1 MDIFS
6 HIYLYLMN
14 SKVNKI
20 SNIKIYESH
29 YTVQWSISPHNSNV
43 LLLLTFFI
51 ISFIIIVNIFF
62 MWIFMFVIY
71 TNIYIIY

>member
-29 YTVQWSISPHNSNV
+29 YTVQEVFPP
-43 LLLLTFFI
+43 I
-51 ISFIIIVNIFF
+51 IL
-62 MWIFMFVIY
+62 MY
-71 TNIYIIY
+71 YYYYY